1 MDSQTQMKQAVADAA
16 IREVKSDMILGLGS
30 GSTAALMIKSLADEM
45 RSGKL
50 QNIRGVATSFQ
61 SEVLA
66 LELDIPLIDLAS
78 VSQIDLAIDGADE
91 VDPGFQLIKG
101 GGACHVREKLVASK
115 ANQLLIVVDETKL
128 VQNLNQSFPLPV
140 EVLPNAWKQVQE
152 VISEMN
158 GSSSLRMAIKKA
170 GPVVTDQ
177 GNLILDVLFNDGIKN
192 PKDIEMK
199 INNITGVL
207 ENGLFVD
214 LTDKV
219 LVGKIEN
226 NTPVVYSPT
235 RTSYSSNLI
244 CTELAWLCKPSLLA
258 RLIISRLLTF
268 KLSSLNSIIEVFFIK
283 VSTPKEPLNL
293 EFPDVGKV

>member
-1 MDSQTQMKQAVADAA
+1 MKQIVADAA
-16 IREVKSDMILGLGS
+16 IKEVKSDMVLGLGS
-30 GSTAALMIKSLADEM
+30 GSTAALMIKSLASEI

-50 QNIRGVATSFQ
+50 TNIRGVATSFQ

-115 ANQLLIVVDETKL
+115 ANKLLIVVDETKL
-128 VQNLNQSFPLPV
+128 VQNLNKSFPLPV
-140 EVLPNAWKQVQE
+140 EVLPNSWKQVQE

-158 GSSSLRMAIKKA
+158 GNSTLRMAVKKA

-177 GNLILDVLFNDGIKN
+177 GNLILDVLFNDGIQN
-192 PKDIEMK
+192 PKEVEMS
-199 INNITGVL
+199 INNIPGVL
-207 ENGLFVD
+207 ENGLFID

-219 LVGKIEN
+219 LVGRIEN
-226 NTPVVYSPT
+226 STPVVYSPQ
-235 RTSYSSNLI
+235 
-244 CTELAWLCKPSLLA
+244 K
-258 RLIISRLLTF
+258 
-268 KLSSLNSIIEVFFIK
+268 VF
-283 VSTPKEPLNL
+283 
-293 EFPDVGKV
+293 

>member
-1 MDSQTQMKQAVADAA
+1 MKQIVADAA
-16 IREVKSDMILGLGS
+16 IKEVKSDMILGLGS
-30 GSTAALMIKSLADEM
+30 GSTAALMIKSLADEI

-66 LELDIPLIDLAS
+66 LELNIPLIDLAS

-115 ANQLLIVVDETKL
+115 ANKLLIVVDETKL
-128 VQNLNQSFPLPV
+128 VHNLNKSFPLPV
-140 EVLPNAWKQVQE
+140 EVIPNAWKQVQE

-158 GSSSLRMAIKKA
+158 GSSTLRMATKKA

-177 GNLILDVLFNDGIKN
+177 GNLILDVLFDNGIKN
-192 PKDIEMK
+192 PKDIELS
-199 INNITGVL
+199 INNIPGVL

-226 NTPVVYSPT
+226 NIPVVYSP
-235 RTSYSSNLI
+235 S
-244 CTELAWLCKPSLLA
+244 
-258 RLIISRLLTF
+258 
-268 KLSSLNSIIEVFFIK
+268 K
-283 VSTPKEPLNL
+283 V
-293 EFPDVGKV
+293 G

>member
-1 MDSQTQMKQAVADAA
+1 MKQIVADAA
-16 IREVKSDMILGLGS
+16 IKEVKNDMILGLGS
-30 GSTAALMIKSLADEM
+30 GSTAALMIKSLADEI
-45 RSGKL
+45 RSGEL

-115 ANQLLIVVDETKL
+115 ANKLLIVVDETKL

-158 GSSSLRMAIKKA
+158 GCSTLRMATKKA

-177 GNLILDVLFNDGIKN
+177 GNLILDILFNDGIKN
-192 PKDIEMK
+192 PKEIEMT
-199 INNITGVL
+199 INNIPGVL

-226 NTPVVYSPT
+226 DIPVVYSP
-235 RTSYSSNLI
+235 S
-244 CTELAWLCKPSLLA
+244 
-258 RLIISRLLTF
+258 
-268 KLSSLNSIIEVFFIK
+268 K
-283 VSTPKEPLNL
+283 V
-293 EFPDVGKV
+293 D

>member
-1 MDSQTQMKQAVADAA
+1 LESQTEMKKVVADAA

-30 GSTAALMIKSLADEM
+30 GSTAALMIKSLSDEM

-66 LELDIPLIDLAS
+66 LELNLPLIDLAS

-91 VDPGFQLIKG
+91 VDPRFQLIKG
-101 GGACHVREKLVASK
+101 GGACHVREKLEASK
-115 ANQLLIVVDETKL
+115 ADQLLIVVDETKL

-152 VISEMN
+152 MISEMN
-158 GSSSLRMAIKKA
+158 GSSSLRMATKKA

-177 GNLILDVLFNDGIKN
+177 GNLVLDVLFNDGIKN
-192 PKDIEMK
+192 PKDIEMQ
-199 INNITGVL
+199 INNIPGVL

-226 NTPVVYSPT
+226 NIPVVYSP
-235 RTSYSSNLI
+235 S
-244 CTELAWLCKPSLLA
+244 
-258 RLIISRLLTF
+258 
-268 KLSSLNSIIEVFFIK
+268 K
-283 VSTPKEPLNL
+283 V
-293 EFPDVGKV
+293 G

>member
-1 MDSQTQMKQAVADAA
+1 LDSQTQMKQVVADAA
-16 IREVKSDMILGLGS
+16 IREVKSGMILGLGS
-30 GSTAALMIKSLADEM
+30 GSTAALMIKSLADEI

-66 LELDIPLIDLAS
+66 LELGIPLIDLAS

-115 ANQLLIVVDETKL
+115 ANKLLIVVDETKL

-158 GSSSLRMAIKKA
+158 SSSYLRMATKKA

-192 PKDIEMK
+192 PKEIEMK
-199 INNITGVL
+199 INNIPGVL

-219 LVGKIEN
+219 LVGKIEDDV
-226 NTPVVYSPT
+226 PAVYSP
-235 RTSYSSNLI
+235 
-244 CTELAWLCKPSLLA
+244 
-258 RLIISRLLTF
+258 SRA
-268 KLSSLNSIIEVFFIK
+268 S
-283 VSTPKEPLNL
+283 
-293 EFPDVGKV
+293 

>member
-1 MDSQTQMKQAVADAA
+1 MKQIVADAA
-16 IREVKSDMILGLGS
+16 IKEVKSDMILGLGS
-30 GSTAALMIKSLADEM
+30 GSTAALMIKSLADEIH
-45 RSGKL
+45 SGRL
-50 QNIRGVATSFQ
+50 QNIKGVATSFQ

-78 VSQIDLAIDGADE
+78 ISQIDLAIDGADE
-91 VDPGFQLIKG
+91 VDPKFQLIKG

-152 VISEMN
+152 SISEIN
-158 GSSSLRMAIKKA
+158 GNSTLRMAKKKA

-177 GNLILDVLFNDGIKN
+177 GNLILDVFFDGGIKN
-192 PKDIEMK
+192 PKNIEMC
-199 INNITGVL
+199 INNIPGVL

-214 LTDKV
+214 ITDKV

-226 NTPVVYSPT
+226 DIPVVYSP
-235 RTSYSSNLI
+235 S
-244 CTELAWLCKPSLLA
+244 
-258 RLIISRLLTF
+258 
-268 KLSSLNSIIEVFFIK
+268 K
-283 VSTPKEPLNL
+283 V
-293 EFPDVGKV
+293 D

>member
-1 MDSQTQMKQAVADAA
+1 MKQIVADAA
-16 IREVKSDMILGLGS
+16 IKEVKSDMILGLGS
-30 GSTAALMIKSLADEM
+30 GSTAALMIKSLADEI

-66 LELDIPLIDLAS
+66 LELDIPLIDFAS

-115 ANQLLIVVDETKL
+115 ASQLLIVVDETKL

-140 EVLPNAWKQVQE
+140 EVLPNAWKHVQE
-152 VISEMN
+152 IILEMN
-158 GSSSLRMAIKKA
+158 GVSTLRMATKKA

-192 PKDIEMK
+192 PKETEMS
-199 INNITGVL
+199 INNIPGVL

-219 LVGKIEN
+219 LVGKIEDSI
-226 NTPVVYSPT
+226 PVVFSP
-235 RTSYSSNLI
+235 
-244 CTELAWLCKPSLLA
+244 A
-258 RLIISRLLTF
+258 
-268 KLSSLNSIIEVFFIK
+268 K
-283 VSTPKEPLNL
+283 V
-293 EFPDVGKV
+293 G

>member
-1 MDSQTQMKQAVADAA
+1 MKQIVADAA

-30 GSTAALMIKSLADEM
+30 GSTAALMIKSLADEI
-45 RSGKL
+45 RLGKL
-50 QNIRGVATSFQ
+50 QNIKGVATSFQ

-78 VSQIDLAIDGADE
+78 VSEIDLAIDGADE

-115 ANQLLIVVDETKL
+115 AEKLLIVVDETIL
-128 VQNLNQSFPLPV
+128 VQNLNKSFPLPV

-152 VISEMN
+152 VISSMN
-158 GSSSLRMAIKKA
+158 GSSSLRMATKKA

-192 PKDIEMK
+192 PKDIEMSI
-199 INNITGVL
+199 INIPGVL

-219 LVGKIEN
+219 LVVKIEEN
-226 NTPVVYSPT
+226 VPIVYSP
-235 RTSYSSNLI
+235 S
-244 CTELAWLCKPSLLA
+244 
-258 RLIISRLLTF
+258 
-268 KLSSLNSIIEVFFIK
+268 K
-283 VSTPKEPLNL
+283 V
-293 EFPDVGKV
+293 G

>member
-1 MDSQTQMKQAVADAA
+1 MKQIVADAA
-16 IREVKSDMILGLGS
+16 IKEVKSDMILGLGS
-30 GSTAALMIKSLADEM
+30 GSTAALMIKSLADEI
-45 RSGKL
+45 SYGKL
-50 QNIRGVATSFQ
+50 QNIKGVATSFQ

-66 LELDIPLIDLAS
+66 LELNIPLIDLAS

-115 ANQLLIVVDETKL
+115 ANKLLIVVDETKL
-128 VQNLNQSFPLPV
+128 VYNLNQSFPLPV
-140 EVLPNAWKQVQE
+140 EVLPNAWKQVEE

-158 GSSSLRMAIKKA
+158 GSSTLRMATKKA

-177 GNLILDVLFNDGIKN
+177 GNLILDVMFHDGIKN
-192 PKDIEMK
+192 PKDIELA
-199 INNITGVL
+199 INNIPGVL

-226 NTPVVYSPT
+226 GVPVVYSP
-235 RTSYSSNLI
+235 S
-244 CTELAWLCKPSLLA
+244 
-258 RLIISRLLTF
+258 
-268 KLSSLNSIIEVFFIK
+268 K
-283 VSTPKEPLNL
+283 V
-293 EFPDVGKV
+293 V

>member
-1 MDSQTQMKQAVADAA
+1 MKKIVADAA
-16 IREVKSDMILGLGS
+16 IKEVKSEMILGLGS
-30 GSTAALMIKSLADEM
+30 GSTAALMIKSLAEEIC
-45 RSGKL
+45 SGKL
-50 QNIRGVATSFQ
+50 KNIKGVATSFQ

-66 LELDIPLIDLAS
+66 LELNIPLLDVTS

-115 ANQLLIVVDETKL
+115 ANKLLIVVDETKL

-140 EVLPNAWKQVQE
+140 EVLPNAWKQVKDS
-152 VISEMN
+152 ITEMN
-158 GSSSLRMAIKKA
+158 GSSTLRMATKKA

-177 GNLILDVLFNDGIKN
+177 GNLILDVLFKDGIKN
-192 PKDIEMK
+192 PKDIEMS
-199 INNITGVL
+199 INNIPGVL

-226 NTPVVYSPT
+226 NIPVVYSP
-235 RTSYSSNLI
+235 S
-244 CTELAWLCKPSLLA
+244 
-258 RLIISRLLTF
+258 
-268 KLSSLNSIIEVFFIK
+268 K
-283 VSTPKEPLNL
+283 V
-293 EFPDVGKV
+293 G

>member
-1 MDSQTQMKQAVADAA
+1 MKQIVADAA
-16 IREVKSDMILGLGS
+16 IKEVKSGMILGLGS
-30 GSTAALMIKSLADEM
+30 GSTAALMIKSLADNI

-66 LELDIPLIDLAS
+66 LQLDIPLIDLAS

-115 ANQLLIVVDETKL
+115 ANKLLIVVDETKL

-140 EVLPNAWKQVQE
+140 EVLPNAWKQVQDL
-152 VISEMN
+152 ISQMN
-158 GSSSLRMAIKKA
+158 GTSTLRMATKKA
-170 GPVVTDQ
+170 GPIVTDQ
-177 GNLILDVLFNDGIKN
+177 GNLILDVLFDNGIKN
-192 PKDIEMK
+192 PKEIEMT
-199 INNITGVL
+199 INNIPGVL

-226 NTPVVYSPT
+226 NIPVVY
-235 RTSYSSNLI
+235 
-244 CTELAWLCKPSLLA
+244 APS
-258 RLIISRLLTF
+258 
-268 KLSSLNSIIEVFFIK
+268 K
-283 VSTPKEPLNL
+283 V
-293 EFPDVGKV
+293 D